1 MVSFLLSHLL
11 AEGDD
16 FTSALEL
23 ARFCWQFSRTNVQKR
38 EKTSLRVHDFKLKSQ
53 SILSRGFLRT
63 WYFGELRY
71 YSVNKSGGD
80 RYFGRWVYCV
90 TRERN
95 LRVSPYGIIV
105 ESEILNWRSK

>member
-1 MVSFLLSHLL
+1 MVSFMLSQLL

-23 ARFCWQFSRTNVQKR
+23 ARFCWPLQKG

-80 RYFGRWVYCV
+80 RYFGRWVYCD

-95 LRVSPYGIIV
+95 LRVLPYGIIV
-105 ESEILNWRSK
+105 ESEILNWPSK